1 VGSGCRISLG
11 GWLKSGSTVLA
22 THHASRCSTCR
33 ILRVALPPKKW
44 VQSVLICLRR
54 PRPLSASAQLAH
66 TVAAFAMRHTSMV
79 AKIALL
85 LAFALLGESSQ
96 RLRAA

>member
-1 VGSGCRISLG
+1 
-11 GWLKSGSTVLA
+11 
-22 THHASRCSTCR
+22 
-33 ILRVALPPKKW
+33 
-44 VQSVLICLRR
+44 
-54 PRPLSASAQLAH
+54 
-66 TVAAFAMRHTSMV
+66 MRHTSMV